1 VGAEHAGT
9 LCIGVAHECETH
21 ETGRMVTVGRMR
33 HGDEAGVRW
42 EAAAAV
48 PDARLAG
55 LVRGYGG
62 FFEATPA
69 PVVRD
74 ELPAASLVLLLS
86 LGEPICLSR
95 SSGSEPVRTPAALVG
110 VSRTGV
116 VAAHSGSQCVLEVD
130 LSPLA
135 AMAVFGV
142 PAAELTDQ
150 IVEVAELW
158 PQTPQLLDRLRAAAG
173 WTDRFQ
179 QIEAAVAT
187 RCAQG
192 SGADPVVAGAWRQIV
207 DSRGDLGM
215 HVLRE
220 QTGWSRRRLAE
231 RFRAELGLPP
241 KAMAG
246 LARFQH
252 AVDLMRRPGRSSL
265 AEIAL
270 TCGYYDQAHFNREF
284 RELAGRTPTEFL
296 TELTIDAA
304 GTAMA
309 GD

>member
-1 VGAEHAGT
+1 
-9 LCIGVAHECETH
+9 
-21 ETGRMVTVGRMR
+21 MVTVGRTR

-42 EAAAAV
+42 EAVGAA

-55 LVRGYGG
+55 LVCGYGG
-62 FFEATPA
+62 FAEAAPV
-69 PVVRD
+69 PVVRE
-74 ELPAASLVLLLS
+74 ELPAASLVLLLG

-95 SSGSEPVRTPAALVG
+95 STGSDPVQMQAALVG

-116 VAAHSGSQCVLEVD
+116 VAAHSGSQCVLEVE

-135 AMAVFGV
+135 AMTVFGV
-142 PAAELTDQ
+142 TAAELADQ
-150 IVEVAELW
+150 IVELAELW
-158 PQTPQLLDRLRAAAG
+158 PHTPQLLDRVRAAAG
-173 WTDRFQ
+173 WVDRFHL
-179 QIEAAVAT
+179 IEAAVAT

-192 SGADPVVAGAWRQIV
+192 QGVDPVVAGAWRQIV

-215 HVLRE
+215 QVLYE

-241 KAMAG
+241 KALAG

-252 AVDLMRRPGRSSL
+252 AVDLMRRPGRPTL

-284 RELAGRTPTEFL
+284 RELGGRTPTEFL
-296 TELTIDAA
+296 AGLTVDTA